1 MADLCDDGRFELI
14 EKYKLMLMESTNI
27 SDSEDELKVLD
38 TILFRFWQMGW
49 LDKPE
54 QPTAQQ
60 WIPCSEKLP
69 EENGQYLISVKYV
82 HVDGYV
88 DIYAEHGDWA
98 DGKWDMFCFGH
109 CGEVEGI
116 LAWMPL
122 PEPWRG
128 DAKCTNAQ

>member
-1 MADLCDDGRFELI
+1 MGRTLDEDAVLKEIGRWIGYLDEDMI
-14 EKYKLMLMESTNI
+14 ERIEIGIKKL
-27 SDSEDELKVLD
+27 
-38 TILFRFWQMGW
+38 
-49 LDKPE
+49 PE
-54 QPTAQQ
+54 AQQ

-69 EENGQYLISVKYV
+69 EEDGQYLITVKYV

-109 CGEVEGI
+109 CGEVESI

-122 PEPWRG
+122 PDPWEG
-128 DAKCTNAQ
+128 EEHDS